1 MRRKCSGKNI
11 FSPSRRVSVA
21 LPRITN
27 APLAVGLT
35 GREGCLRVAPVTAFR
50 NTAVG
55 SAARQWLSFGHLSAR
70 ARGRLSIFL
79 AEEPHFG

>member
-1 MRRKCSGKNI
+1 MCRKCSGKNI
-11 FSPSRRVSVA
+11 FFPYWHVVVA
-21 LPRITN
+21 LLHITKR
-27 APLAVGLT
+27 PVGLEPT
-35 GREGCLRVAPVTAFR
+35 GRDGCLRVAPVTAFR